1 MIGLGNIV
9 NAVLIIVGAGLGML
23 FKKGIP
29 ERFKKI
35 IFTGSATAVFFIGVT
50 GVITA
55 SIAAAEDGSLSSSYM
70 MGLLLSLV
78 IGGIVGELIRI
89 DKFFDFLGNKLSAKL
104 AKGET
109 GVAEGFVTASVVFC
123 AGAMAIVGGMNDGMG
138 DPSMLYTKAVI
149 DGITAM
155 IFASVYG
162 AGVIFSSISVFA
174 YQGIFVLLSGLATRF
189 LPAMVI
195 NQMSLVGSAV
205 MMLIAFNLWDVKKFN
220 VANMIPA
227 IFMPIVLMWL
237 PL

>member
-9 NAVLIIVGAGLGML
+9 NAALIIAGSGLGML

-55 SIAAAEDGSLSSSYM
+55 SLTANKEGFLSSSYM
-70 MGLLLSLV
+70 MGLLLCLV
-78 IGGIVGELIRI
+78 LGGIVGELIRI
-89 DKFFDFLGNKLSAKL
+89 DRFFDKIGEKLSSKL
-104 AKGET
+104 AKGE
-109 GVAEGFVTASVVFC
+109 GGAAEGFVTASIVFC

-138 DPSMLYTKAVI
+138 DPSMLYTKGVI
-149 DGITAM
+149 DGITSM

-162 AGVIFSSISVFA
+162 IGVMFSAVSVFV
-174 YQGIFVLLSGLATRF
+174 YQGIFVLLSGVATRF
-189 LPAMVI
+189 LPELVI

-227 IFMPIVLMWL
+227 VFMPIVLMWL